1 MEYNK
6 YTTFLCPSDGN
17 AMYSLED
24 LEFIRESEQRRGYYV
39 YDTFEQWLEEK
50 IESKDLLM
58 IGEE

>member
-6 YTTFLCPSDGN
+6 YTTFVCPSDGN

-24 LEFIRESEQRRGYYV
+24 LEFIRESEQIRGYYV

-50 IESKDLLM
+50 LKNEELL
-58 IGEE
+58 IL

>member
-1 MEYNK
+1 MKYNK
-6 YTTFLCPSDGN
+6 YTTFMCPSNGN

-50 IESKDLLM
+50 LKNEELL
-58 IGEE
+58 IL

>member
-6 YTTFLCPSDGN
+6 YTTFVCPSDGN
-17 AMYSLED
+17 VIYSLED
-24 LEFIRESEQRRGYYV
+24 LEFIREFERKIGYYV

>member
-6 YTTFLCPSDGN
+6 YTTFVCPSDGN

-39 YDTFEQWLEEK
+39 YYTFEQWLEEK
-50 IESKDLLM
+50 LKN
-58 IGEE
+58 EEFLIL

>member
-6 YTTFLCPSDGN
+6 YTTFVCPSDGN

-24 LEFIRESEQRRGYYV
+24 LEFIRESEQIRGYYV

-50 IESKDLLM
+50 LKN
-58 IGEE
+58 EEFLIL